1 MFLRPFLLSNVA
13 TSSRACNC
21 STLVTILKTIGLSQ
35 TNTLPRNMSFTALW
49 STDPTA
55 TPAATTTTPTAPAQT
70 SVKSEDIATI
80 LEAFARSI
88 TQAFTASTAVYQ
100 PQQAPRTNQA
110 TQDIE
115 AGWIHRN
122 YENKVVLSTGAFVP
136 RTIPGATM
144 RKCILEWHSRNPNQ
158 LAKGQL
164 TSNANPPAAQML
176 LEIAPTAAN
185 TTTASYQLATMDRI
199 AALERKILALRRG
212 KETFDG
218 VEVPRHAPPRPPA
231 ANPNYHAP
239 TPPPH
244 VSDHI
249 PSATIHEPAAQPS
262 QVPATASSAI
272 APAAPPNKAPNPTQP
287 VVNSAPANL
296 MPQHP
301 YAQAQ
306 DATYAPPHDRNLGAP
321 FKAPKDKE
329 PAYRTMAPVQD
340 PRIAE
345 DVFACSM
352 KSPML
357 RLTPEELLSISPE
370 V

>member
-1 MFLRPFLLSNVA
+1 
-13 TSSRACNC
+13 
-21 STLVTILKTIGLSQ
+21 
-35 TNTLPRNMSFTALW
+35 
-49 STDPTA
+49 
-55 TPAATTTTPTAPAQT
+55 
-70 SVKSEDIATI
+70 
-80 LEAFARSI
+80 
-88 TQAFTASTAVYQ
+88 
-100 PQQAPRTNQA
+100 
-110 TQDIE
+110 
-115 AGWIHRN
+115 
-122 YENKVVLSTGAFVP
+122 
-136 RTIPGATM
+136 M
-144 RKCILEWHSRNPNQ
+144 RERILEWHSRNPNQ

-176 LEIAPTAAN
+176 LEIAPTTAN
-185 TTTASYQLATMDRI
+185 TTTASYQLATTDRI
-199 AALERKILALRRG
+199 AALEREILALRRG

-218 VEVPRHAPPRPPA
+218 VEVPRRAPPRPPA
-231 ANPNYHAP
+231 ANPNYRAP

-287 VVNSAPANL
+287 VVNSAPANP

-301 YAQAQ
+301 YAQAR

-345 DVFACSM
+345 DVFARSM

-357 RLTPEELLSISPE
+357 TLTPEELLSISPE
-370 V
+370 VRAKYREAVTPKRTTDRITGAYIELAEEVESPEPSQIPPVSQLVVNGVRRVRESLSSPIPTKPIFAAFDQAKYPRSSPSQRNRMLLDQLKVSLTARRKSKVS